1 MKIPLSWLCEFTPIP
16 LDISI
21 SEIEDVFVRV
31 GFEVESIEV
40 LGADIQGPLV
50 VAQVLSIEELTEHKK
65 PIRYV
70 GLDCGEGQTRFVI
83 CGARN
88 FSEGDRVVA
97 ALPGAILPGNFA
109 ISARE
114 TYGRISDGM
123 ICSARELR
131 ISEDHTG
138 IIILP
143 SDAAIGADA
152 TQLLEVNDVVVDLSI
167 LADRGYALSARGLA
181 REAASSLGLPFTDP
195 VHSINS
201 SKYEINSAGVQ
212 VSIDDKTAASVIY
225 MRTISNFDL
234 NAQTPLWMSRRIE
247 KCGMRSISLAV
258 DITNYVMLEL
268 GQPLHAFDRDKVSG
282 SLHIRRAAGDAFLT
296 TLDGQKRELDPDDL
310 VVADDV
316 APLALAGTMGGESSE
331 VTAST
336 TAIALEA
343 ARFDPISIARNSR
356 RHKLS
361 SEASRRLERA
371 VDPSLA
377 EFASAR
383 AIDLFIQLGGAA
395 HVGSAKDGEPRYSPI
410 ISFDPNYVSMLLGT
424 EISIET
430 VADKL
435 LVIGCD
441 LDRSNPSSWRVDPPS
456 WRGDL
461 VHPADLVE
469 EVGRLVGYDKITPRL
484 PIGKKGA
491 RLTPAQARRRN
502 LGMML
507 ANVGFTEVMNS
518 PFVSQEIND
527 LLGFEGDRAKAFRL
541 ANPMSE
547 DFPLLRTHLLP
558 GLLTAL
564 QRNLGRGAKDPAL
577 FEIGTIFRNTT
588 SLGEAEEVPTS
599 SRPTN
604 AQLAKIY
611 QGVPHQPVHIAAVV
625 AGNTQLD
632 GWWGKG
638 RAFDWSD
645 AISMAV
651 RLVEETGNTP
661 RIVASNLAPWHTGRC
676 AEILVGDVVVGHA
689 GELHPRVLT
698 ALNLPPR
705 SGAFVVVLSA
715 IPFHEVNRAVPV
727 WTMPAAIQDISLI
740 VDSDVPAADVEAAL
754 VAGAGAL
761 LESIQLFDRYD
772 QLGEGKVSLAYSLT
786 FRAPD
791 RTLTASEVSEFRTSA
806 AASALEK
813 CGAIVRV

>member
-1 MKIPLSWLCEFTPIP
+1 MKIPLSWLREFTAIP
-16 LDISI
+16 LDISVA
-21 SEIEDVFVRV
+21 EIEDAFVRV
-31 GFEVESIEV
+31 GFEVESIDV
-40 LGADIQGPLV
+40 LGGDIQGPLV

-88 FSEGDRVVA
+88 FSVGDRVVA
-97 ALPGAILPGNFA
+97 ALPGAILPGDFA

-131 ISEDHTG
+131 ISDDHTG

-143 SDAAIGADA
+143 ADAAIGADA

-181 REAASSLGLPFTDP
+181 REVASSLGLQFTDP
-195 VHSINS
+195 VHLVDS
-201 SKYEINSAGVQ
+201 SKYEINNAGVQ
-212 VSIDDKTAASVIY
+212 VSIDDKSAASVIY

-234 NAQTPLWMSRRIE
+234 TAQTPLWMSRRIE

-282 SLHIRRAAGDAFLT
+282 SLHIRRANDDAFLT
-296 TLDGQKRELDPDDL
+296 TLDGQKRQLDPDDL
-310 VVADDV
+310 VVADETS
-316 APLALAGTMGGESSE
+316 PLALAGTMGGESSE
-331 VTAST
+331 VTSST
-336 TAIALEA
+336 TSIALEA

-377 EFASAR
+377 ELASAR
-383 AIDLFIQLGGAA
+383 AVDFFIQLGGAS
-395 HVGSAKDGEPRYSPI
+395 HIGSAKDGEPRYAPI
-410 ISFDPNYVSMLLGT
+410 ISFDPRYVSTLLGT
-424 EISIET
+424 EISAAT
-430 VADKL
+430 VAEKL

-441 LDRSNPSSWRVDPPS
+441 LDQSNPDSWKVDPPS
-456 WRGDL
+456 WRSDL

-491 RLTPAQARRRN
+491 RLTQAQSRKRN
-502 LGMML
+502 LGLML

-518 PFVSQEIND
+518 PFVSPEIND
-527 LLGFEGDRAKAFRL
+527 LLGFEGDRAKAFRI

-558 GLLTAL
+558 GLLIAL

-588 SLGEAEEVPTS
+588 QLAVAEEVPTS
-599 SRPTN
+599 SRPTD
-604 AQLAKIY
+604 AQLAQIY
-611 QGVPHQPVHIAAVV
+611 QGVPQQPIHIGAVV

-645 AISMAV
+645 AISMAI

-661 RIVASNLAPWHTGRC
+661 RVIASNLAPWHTGRC

-689 GELHPRVLT
+689 GELHPRVVT
-698 ALNLPPR
+698 ALNLPAR
-705 SGAFVVVLSA
+705 SCAFVVVLSA

-740 VDSDVPAADVEAAL
+740 VDHDVPAADVEAAL
-754 VAGAGAL
+754 IAGAGEL

-772 QLGEGKVSLAYSLT
+772 QLGDGKVSLAYSLT

-791 RTLTASEVSEFRTSA
+791 RTLTAAEVSEFRTSA

-813 CGAIVRV
+813 CGAVVRV